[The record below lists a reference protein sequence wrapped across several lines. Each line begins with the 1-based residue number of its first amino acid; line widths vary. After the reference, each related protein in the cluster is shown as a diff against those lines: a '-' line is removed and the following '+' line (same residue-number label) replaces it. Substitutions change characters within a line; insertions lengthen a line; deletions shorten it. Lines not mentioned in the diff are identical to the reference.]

1 MINRLVA
8 IMAFAALAGF
18 VGILLWC
25 VLRWDLGIVIAIMLI
40 LALIDLYRS
49 AGERD
54 RR

>member
-8 IMAFAALAGF
+8 IAAFATLVAFL
-18 VGILLWC
+18 GILLWY
-25 VLRWDLGIVIAIMLI
+25 VPRLDLGAVIAVTLI

>member
-8 IMAFAALAGF
+8 ILAFLMLTGF
-18 VGILLWC
+18 VGILLWY
-25 VLRWDLGIVIAIMLI
+25 VPRFDLGAVIAITLT
-40 LALIDLYRS
+40 LAAVDLYRS

>member
-8 IMAFAALAGF
+8 ILAFLMLAGF
-18 VGILLWC
+18 VGILLWH
-25 VLRWDLGIVIAIMLI
+25 VPRLDLGVVIAVTLI
-40 LALIDLYRS
+40 LAAVDLYRS